1 MKANIF
7 LLWLVVIFL
16 AVACNNTYPPKP
28 RGYFR
33 IALPPKEY
41 VPIDTLLPYSFE
53 RPVYSKIVPHQG
65 YSEPYWIDLLF
76 PQFKAQ
82 VHFSYKPIEK
92 NLYQLFEDNRELAFK
107 HTVKADAIKER
118 LFEAPEKEVYGI
130 LYEIKG
136 NTASP
141 IQFFV
146 TDSVRHFLR
155 GSLYFDVVPN
165 KDSIAPVL
173 NFIKEDLTHLIETI
187 TWRTDMANK
196 PK

>member
-1 MKANIF
+1 MKKNLIIQALLLLLLIF
-7 LLWLVVIFL
+7 PM
-16 AVACNNTYPPKP
+16 VACNKTYPPKP

-33 IALPPKEY
+33 ITLPQKEY
-41 VPIDTLLPYSFE
+41 VTIDTLLPYSFE

-65 YSEPYWIDLLF
+65 YNEPYWINLKF

-82 VHFSYKPIEK
+82 VHFSYKSIDK
-92 NLYQLFEDNRELAFK
+92 NLYQLLEDNRDLAFK
-107 HTVKADAIKER
+107 HTVKADAIKEH
-118 LFEAPEKEVYGI
+118 LFEAPEKKVYGI

-146 TDSVRHFLR
+146 TDSSQHFLR

-173 NFIKEDLTHLIETI
+173 NFLKDDITHLVETI
-187 TWRTDMANK
+187 TWQ
-196 PK
+196 